1 MTYDEFKSQ
10 ILARAKE
17 YPPYIRKGQG
27 IFNAVDEL
35 TGVARAVQFEDHID
49 CYHNEENINAFL
61 EASWKRVGEIL
72 RQLDKLRKVK

>member
-1 MTYDEFKSQ
+1 MTYEEFKAK
-10 ILARAKE
+10 IIARAKE

-49 CYHNEENINAFL
+49 CYHNDENIDAFL
-61 EASWKRVGEIL
+61 EASWERVDELLKQIKNL
-72 RQLDKLRKVK
+72 KKIN

>member
-10 ILARAKE
+10 IMDRAKG

-27 IFNAVDEL
+27 IFNAVNEL

-49 CYHNEENINAFL
+49 CFYNDENIDAFL
-61 EASWKRVGEIL
+61 EASWKRVDELLKQI
-72 RQLDKLRKVK
+72 DKLQKVK